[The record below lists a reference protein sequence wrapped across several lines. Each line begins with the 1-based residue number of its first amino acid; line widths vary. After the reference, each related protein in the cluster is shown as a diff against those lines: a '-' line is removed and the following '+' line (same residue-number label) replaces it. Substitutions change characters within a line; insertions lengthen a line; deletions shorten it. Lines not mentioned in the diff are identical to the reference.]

1 MPAWIHPLPRWVP
14 ARAQQRKPADSA
26 DELALVE
33 ACRPEIDARF
43 RQFSILANNSL
54 RGVKDVA
61 TKPNNAT
68 IVAACTQRIRSLA
81 GYVEADAQIAIN
93 GRKHAHADVV
103 AIYRQCLDARAAV
116 ARLRAQLAEALGT
129 VEATEVARLEA
140 DSALK
145 GWVRAEFGVAST
157 QAIDFGFP
165 PPRKGARTVEEK
177 ALAVARTKATRKA
190 RRTMGKRQKEEIRGS
205 VAVSGAAGAGAQAG
219 AMVDSDLPRDAGDG
233 GNS

>member
-1 MPAWIHPLPRWVP
+1 MPAWIRPLPRWVP
-14 ARAQQRKPADSA
+14 SRAQQRKPADSA
-26 DELALVE
+26 GELALVE

-43 RQFSILANNSL
+43 RQFSVLANNSL

-68 IVAACTQRIRSLA
+68 IVAACT
-81 GYVEADAQIAIN
+81 
-93 GRKHAHADVV
+93 
-103 AIYRQCLDARAAV
+103 
-116 ARLRAQLAEALGT
+116 T

-165 PPRKGARTVEEK
+165 PSRKGVRTVEEK

-205 VAVSGAAGAGAQAG
+205 VAGEGAAGTGAGAG
-219 AMVDSDLPRDAGDG
+219 AMVDSALPGNADEG
-233 GNS
+233 GRP